1 MSGSDT
7 IDSTRACAANLAAR
21 LRGQTITIPNILA
34 LYDGWTVRKHAAIDM
49 SPQDLEEFFRV
60 YIPTED
66 QRARARKVDSTFC
79 AGVFFTRCSTEKFM
93 VLRHWIAWSFFWDDE
108 VDDSLLR
115 QNTPMTNAYID
126 DSIAFVRYYMQPE
139 LNTPPPTPGRLH
151 NCGPWVNMAEAML
164 IGQSLAD
171 RNRYAESIIDFFEIA
186 RGAHVLRTVGV
197 DALDT
202 YLERRVRNVGS
213 TQCLTV
219 MPWAYDLDVPSWVW
233 EHEAMTRIIREIAH
247 SVSLGNDIASLQKEL
262 KINEVNSIIPILVLH
277 QNISA
282 QQAANTALSM
292 MAQSWE
298 DILDAKSRL
307 RHAVRMEEDLIQRHV
322 NILLD
327 AFMDV
332 LIGHVAYIWHT
343 RRYLS
348 KDVFDGSSHGF
359 TVVL

>member
-171 RNRYAESIIDFFEIA
+171 RNRYADSIIDFF
-186 RGAHVLRTVGV
+186 
-197 DALDT
+197 
-202 YLERRVRNVGS
+202 VGS

-233 EHEAMTRIIREIAH
+233 EHEAMTRIIREIAL